1 MGEWERVAEVFR
13 SPCHDRTWVGI
24 ELTNHD
30 LAQIKAGPLNV
41 VKAAVVAAVADDFS
55 ETRWVHSPSDVDDM
69 WTLEGR

>member
-13 SPCHDRTWVGI
+13 SPCHARTWVGI

-30 LAQIKAGPLNV
+30 LTQIKAGPLNV
-41 VKAAVVAAVADDFS
+41 VKAAMVAAVAADYP
-55 ETRWVHSPSDVDDM
+55 ETRWLHSPSEANDT